1 MDNVIKYFT
10 DSLIKKGETSYFQV
24 GESDKIEY
32 KQSFQLSGE
41 IINRSYLKTI
51 CGFAN
56 NKGGIIVFGV
66 TPDSFELV
74 GIPDKF
80 ENLDNR
86 YFSTTFGDSIDG
98 AFDFCFFTSRIA
110 MKLMGFLFI
119 KEAKSKPVILKSNFD
134 NSGEKGTAGD
144 IYFRYP
150 GRTSRISFADL
161 RAMLS
166 QEVKSQINKILNKV
180 EYIASQGQE
189 NIAILNTQNGE
200 LNTENDTA
208 KFILSK
214 EILKDINL
222 IQEGKIVQT
231 DGAPAYVIK
240 GIVEIA
246 SEKVIEKKVMIHSS
260 DIFESFFSQYCEEPK
275 EYIKELLYK
284 DSPYYPL
291 FYFIKIANLSVEET
305 INFIDRQVEQ
315 DIKKTTKGKII
326 NRLNGQV
333 KITKTGKVIAGLK
346 VEEYSFE
353 KLDKDFTTIASK
365 LKLSGNSK
373 VVSVA
378 RSAAYSFL
386 KKQENI
392 PKSIFNKHQKEIV
405 EAFTHLTSK
414 DIRTNKDYYLK
425 MLHWLYKEIKHTDT
439 NIKTF
444 FRKAVCF
451 CDEALYK

>member
-1 MDNVIKYFT
+1 MENVIKYFT
-10 DSLIKKGETSYFQV
+10 DSLLKKDNICYFQA

-32 KQSFQLSGE
+32 KQSLQLSGE
-41 IINRSYLKTI
+41 IISRSYLKTI

-56 NKGGIIVFGV
+56 NKGGVIVFGIS
-66 TPDSFELV
+66 PDTFELV

-86 YFSTTFGDSIDG
+86 YLSNTFYDSIDG
-98 AFDFCFFTSRIA
+98 SFDFCFFTSQIET
-110 MKLMGFLFI
+110 KLIGFLYI
-119 KEAKSKPVILKSNFD
+119 KEAGSKPIILKSNFD
-134 NSGEKGTAGD
+134 NAGEKGTAGD

-161 RAMLS
+161 RTIINH
-166 QEVKSQINKILNKV
+166 EVKDQINKILNKV

-189 NIAILNTQNGE
+189 NIAILNTHSGE
-200 LNTENDTA
+200 LNTENKTA

-222 IQEGKIVQT
+222 IQEGKIVLA

-240 GIVEIA
+240 GEIEVA
-246 SEKVIEKKVMIHSS
+246 SEKIIEKKVMVHSS
-260 DIFESFFSQYCEEPK
+260 DIFESFFSQKCDYPK

-284 DSPYYPL
+284 ESPYYPL
-291 FYFIKIANLSVEET
+291 FYFIKSSNLT
-305 INFIDRQVEQ
+305 IDEAIDFINNQREQ
-315 DIKKTTKGKII
+315 DIKTTTKNKII

-333 KITKTGKVIAGLK
+333 KITKTGKVIADLK
-346 VEEYSFE
+346 VEDYTFE
-353 KLDKDFTTIASK
+353 KIDKDFAAIASD
-365 LKLSGNSK
+365 LKLTGNSR

-386 KKQENI
+386 KKQKNI
-392 PKSIFNKHQKEIV
+392 PKSIFKVYQKEIV
-405 EAFTHLTSK
+405 EAFTHLTAK
-414 DIRTNKDYYLK
+414 EIKTNQEYYLK
-425 MLHWLYKEIKHTDT
+425 MLNWLYKEISHTNT
-439 NIKTF
+439 NSKSF

-451 CDEALYK
+451 CDEALFK